1 MKGVSRF
8 LHLLPLSLLV
18 IAQPACAFYSWQEEG
33 RGVELRGFFR
43 GMAVTLR
50 NPDNNQFYDRKDI
63 SAAALSGRLMLDAFR
78 DRLSF
83 ELHAEQS
90 YIPFELQTGGARFA
104 SLTGVER
111 SDLLDWS
118 FDNKRSHLILDR
130 LNVQLSTERL
140 NLKVGRQPVNLAATS
155 YFTPNDFFAPFAAQT
170 FFRTFKPGID
180 AFRADIQST
189 GLSQVTLL
197 AVLGYD
203 SSPGSDNGWSNTP
216 DSARNAYLVRGST
229 VAGDFEYALLGG
241 TVRKDRVLG
250 GDLQGELFEW
260 LGVNCEGHKV
270 WPDSP
275 VLGATTEIALE
286 LDHRFENTLTIRF
299 EQFYHG
305 NGATSVAAYD
315 LAASSNGGYLARRYS
330 AAGASYEF
338 TPLLTGD
345 AAVIYNWVDR
355 SSLIALYTRYSL
367 SDESEFAVNVT
378 HAMGA
383 RPQGAVIQSEFGLYA
398 DAISIEY
405 RTNF

>member
-1 MKGVSRF
+1 M
-8 LHLLPLSLLV
+8 
-18 IAQPACAFYSWQEEG
+18 
-33 RGVELRGFFR
+33 ELRGFFR

-63 SAAALSGRLMLDAFR
+63 SAAALSGRLMLGASQ
-78 DRLSF
+78 DRFSF
-83 ELHAEQS
+83 EMHAEQN
-90 YIPFELQTGGARFA
+90 YVPLELQTGGTRFA
-104 SLTGVER
+104 TLAGVER

-170 FFRTFKPGID
+170 FFRTFKPGVD

-197 AVLGYD
+197 AVLGY
-203 SSPGSDNGWSNTP
+203 SSSAQSDNGWSNTP
-216 DSARNAYLVRGST
+216 DSARNAYLVRGSM
-229 VAGDFEYALLGG
+229 VAGDFEYALLSG
-241 TVRKDRVLG
+241 TVRKDRVFG

-260 LGVNCEGHKV
+260 LGVSCEGHRV

-275 VLGATTEIALE
+275 ALSATTEIALG
-286 LDHRFENTLTIRF
+286 LDHRFENTLIIRF

-305 NGATSVAAYD
+305 SGATSVAAYN
-315 LAASSNGGYLARRYS
+315 LAASTNGGYLSRRYS
-330 AAGASYEF
+330 AVGTSYEF
-338 TPLLTGD
+338 TPLLAGD

-355 SSLIALYTRYSL
+355 SSLVALYIRYSL

-398 DAISIEY
+398 DSVSIEY